1 MPIKCGNHRPA
12 GDSDTTGYGTHMTT
26 TPEEP
31 MPEPEVVPSGDP
43 PPIDPSEDPNLD
55 PQTKPAPDLRP

>member
-1 MPIKCGNHRPA
+1 M
-12 GDSDTTGYGTHMTT
+12 STGYRAAMTT

-43 PPIDPSEDPNLD
+43 APIETDDPE
-55 PQTKPAPDLRP
+55 PQPDLRP

>member
-1 MPIKCGNHRPA
+1 MSN
-12 GDSDTTGYGTHMTT
+12 GYRTAMTT

-43 PPIDPSEDPNLD
+43 TPIETDDPE
-55 PQTKPAPDLRP
+55 PQPDLRP